1 MKLFE
6 TSSGF
11 IFSFGW
17 DMVTKKR
24 DTSIICWCDPKTK
37 EWEPSPDNKAGNYKL
52 YGTIVCPNVVL
63 EQNGCVI
70 AWQQGRCFELI
81 HFGHRIVWVLR
92 VMKMDKTDQMMLKHS
107 NELSSAE
114 KNELDSFSPSYSYII
129 PGY

>member
-17 DMVTKKR
+17 DMVARKR

-37 EWEPSPDNKAGNYKL
+37 EWEPKPDNKAGNYKL
-52 YGTIVCPNVVL
+52 LGTIVYPEFVL
-63 EQNGCVI
+63 EDKGRVI
-70 AWQQGRCFELI
+70 AWQQGRCFELS

-92 VMKMDKTDQMMLKHS
+92 VLNIDKGMPRAHS
-107 NELSSAE
+107 NELSNSE
-114 KNELDSFSPSYSYII
+114 KDELNSFHPTYWDKGNCYAS
-129 PGY
+129 